1 MIQAVYA
8 EDTSI
13 CTAVNKEKPDLCNS
27 ILRTT
32 VRYGIVLERLEVRDY
47 ETGQS
52 SKGWQ
57 ERKNTSDK

>member
-8 EDTSI
+8 GDANI
-13 CTAVNKEKPDLCNS
+13 CTAVNKEKTDLNNS

-47 ETGQS
+47 ETGQC
-52 SKGWQ
+52 G
-57 ERKNTSDK
+57 EE